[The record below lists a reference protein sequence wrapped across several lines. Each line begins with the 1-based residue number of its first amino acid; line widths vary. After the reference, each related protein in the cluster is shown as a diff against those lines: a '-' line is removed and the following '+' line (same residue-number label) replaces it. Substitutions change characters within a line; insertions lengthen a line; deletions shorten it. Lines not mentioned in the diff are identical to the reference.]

1 MPPCGWCK
9 SGYLFLYQIFDFSLK
24 TLSIKLQFCIPMLS
38 RQNFRQLVKKDWFW
52 SKNSENGVTKTA
64 LAAKLA
70 NYCWNVFLFWGGK
83 GWKCN
88 TDRQTISLTSYT
100 GVCRFFFQL
109 NLLPPYSLCSQGDNL
124 ILESDTFVCSGDE
137 SKSCHITSIFALAYL
152 ACSENLFTRD
162 DVTSSQTVKAWRV

>member
-1 MPPCGWCK
+1 MANCTHPADGASLGSYFCIKTIPQMCH
-9 SGYLFLYQIFDFSLK
+9 LYDQKAFSSRLCSLK
-24 TLSIKLQFCIPMLS
+24 TLSIKLQFCISMLS

-52 SKNSENGVTKTA
+52 SKNSENGLTKTA
-64 LAAKLA
+64 LAAKVA
-70 NYCWNVFLFWGGK
+70 NYCWNGFLFWGGK
-83 GWKCN
+83 GWNCN

-137 SKSCHITSIFALAYL
+137 SKSCHITSIFALA
-152 ACSENLFTRD
+152 
-162 DVTSSQTVKAWRV
+162 